1 MQAVSSEAVVVEDV
15 ATAVMSANFQD
26 PVLRKIY
33 DGLPALPY
41 GVFPFVHHVTHF
53 YSDGFVM
60 CFQSLRTLVV
70 NPDALNSVSYVN
82 SSTTLP
88 KG

>member
-1 MQAVSSEAVVVEDV
+1 MQAFFSEAVVVEDV
-15 ATAVMSANFQD
+15 ATAVMSVDFQD
-26 PVLRKIY
+26 PVLHKIY
-33 DGLPALPY
+33 VGLPALPY
-41 GVFPFVHHVTHF
+41 GVFPFGHHVTHF

-60 CFQSLRTLVV
+60 CFRSLRMLVV